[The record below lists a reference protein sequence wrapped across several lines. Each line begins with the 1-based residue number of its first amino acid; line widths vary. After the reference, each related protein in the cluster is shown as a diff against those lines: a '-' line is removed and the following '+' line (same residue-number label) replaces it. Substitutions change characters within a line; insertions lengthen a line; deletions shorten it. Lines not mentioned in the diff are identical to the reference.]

1 MIATFET
8 NPQSNMPGA
17 LSHLRVLDLTRVL
30 AGPWCTQ
37 TLGDLGADVIKV
49 ERPDT
54 GDDTRSWGPQWLRD
68 ANGNETKDSA
78 YFSSCNR
85 NKRSIAI
92 DLTKTEGQAL
102 MRELAMKSDVLVENY
117 KVGDLKRYGLDYET
131 LSKLN
136 PKLVYC
142 SITAY
147 GQDGP
152 YAQRPGYDLLCQAE
166 GGLMAINGHA
176 DVEDGGAGGGPVK
189 VVIAVTDVLSGLNA
203 TIAILA
209 AIEARHKTGRGQ
221 RIDIALLDSVVQFGA
236 NQIASYFLTGKQPK
250 RVGNA
255 HVNLAPY
262 QSFKTK
268 DGYMIVGAGN
278 DNQWRKLCEAMGVPE
293 LASDP
298 RFVEMKDRNK
308 NRAQLVIDM
317 ERVLTT
323 QLTAFWL
330 EKFAS
335 LGIPHAPINT
345 YDQVFAHPQVKH
357 RGLRVDMKRRV
368 EQGGGKVAMVASP
381 IRMSDTPVEYRY
393 APPVS
398 GADANAVLREVLGKT
413 ADQIE
418 TLVRSGAIL
427 GNENEH

>member
-1 MIATFET
+1 MSG
-8 NPQSNMPGA
+8 P

-54 GDDTRSWGPQWLRD
+54 GDDTRAWGPSWLTD
-68 ANGNETKDSA
+68 GEGKPTTDSA

-85 NKRSIAI
+85 NKRSITVDI
-92 DLTKTEGQAL
+92 SRPEGQAL
-102 MRELAMKSDVLVENY
+102 LRELATKCDILVENY
-117 KVGDLKRYGLDYET
+117 KLGDLKRYGLDYQS
-131 LSKLN
+131 LARVN

-176 DVEDGGAGGGPVK
+176 DVEDGGPGGGPVK

-203 TIAILA
+203 TIGILA
-209 AIEARHKTGRGQ
+209 AVEARHSTGRGQ
-221 RIDIALLDSVVQFGA
+221 HIDIALLDSIVQFGA
-236 NQIASYFLTGKQPK
+236 NQIATYFITGKQPK

-262 QSFKTK
+262 QSFRTA

-278 DNQWRKLCEAMGVPE
+278 DGQWRKLCEAMGAPDMAFRPE
-293 LASDP
+293 YL
-298 RFVEMKDRNK
+298 EMKDRNAH
-308 NRAQLVIDM
+308 RPQLVRDM
-317 ERVLTT
+317 EAILTQQPT
-323 QLTAFWL
+323 QHWL
-330 EKFAS
+330 DTFAS

-345 YDQVFAHPQVKH
+345 YDQVFAHPQVQH
-357 RGLRVDMKRRV
+357 RALKMSMERPA
-368 EQGGGKVAMVASP
+368 EQGGGAVAMVASP
-381 IRMSDTPVEYRY
+381 IRMSDTPVTYRH
-393 APPVS
+393 APPVKGS
-398 GADANAVLREVLGKT
+398 STESILLEVLGKS
-413 ADQIE
+413 AAEAQALRDRG
-418 TLVRSGAIL
+418 VV
-427 GNENEH
+427 

>member
-1 MIATFET
+1 
-8 NPQSNMPGA
+8 
-17 LSHLRVLDLTRVL
+17 
-30 AGPWCTQ
+30 
-37 TLGDLGADVIKV
+37 LGDLGADVIKI

-68 ANGNETKDSA
+68 ANGNETTDSA

-85 NKRSIAI
+85 NKRSVAV
-92 DLTKTEGQAL
+92 DLTKPEGQAL
-102 MRELAMKSDVLVENY
+102 VRELAMKSDILVENY

-131 LSKLN
+131 LSALN

-152 YAQRPGYDLLCQAE
+152 YAERPGYDLLCQAE

-176 DVEDGGAGGGPVK
+176 DTEDGGAGGGPVK

-209 AIEARHKTGRGQ
+209 AIEARHNTGRGQ

-278 DNQWRKLCEAMGVPE
+278 DSQWRKLCDAMGVPE

-298 RFVEMKDRNK
+298 RYLAMKHRNK
-308 NRAQLVIDM
+308 NRSQLVVDM

-323 QLTAFWL
+323 QPTAFWL
-330 EKFAS
+330 DTFAS

-357 RGLRVDMKRRV
+357 RNLRVDMKRPA
-368 EQGGGKVAMVASP
+368 EQGGGNVAMVASP
-381 IRMSDTPVEYRY
+381 IRMSDTPVEYRR
-393 APPVS
+393 APPVN
-398 GADANAVLREVLGKT
+398 GADSTAVLQEILQMSD
-413 ADQIE
+413 ADIE
-418 TLVRSGAIL
+418 QLKQHDVI
-427 GNENEH
+427 

>member
-1 MIATFET
+1 MIGPFVSKLSTDMA
-8 NPQSNMPGA
+8 GA

-85 NKRSIAI
+85 NKRSIAV
-92 DLTKTEGQAL
+92 DLTKPEGQDIV
-102 MRELAMKSDVLVENY
+102 RELALKSDVLVENY

-131 LSKLN
+131 LSALN
-136 PKLVYC
+136 PRLVYC

-152 YAQRPGYDLLCQAE
+152 YAERPGYDLLCQAE

-176 DVEDGGAGGGPVK
+176 DVEDGGAVGGPVK

-203 TIAILA
+203 TVAILA

-278 DNQWRKLCEAMGVPE
+278 DSQWRKLCDAMGVAA
-293 LASDP
+293 LAIDP

-308 NRAQLVIDM
+308 NRAALVAEM
-317 ERVLTT
+317 ERTLTT
-323 QLTAFWL
+323 QPTAFWL
-330 EKFAS
+330 DTFAS

-345 YDQVFAHPQVKH
+345 YDQVFAHPQVQH
-357 RGLRVDMKRRV
+357 RNLRVDMQRPP
-368 EQGGGKVAMVASP
+368 EQGGGNVAMVASP
-381 IRMSDTPVEYRY
+381 IRMSETPVEYRY
-393 APPVS
+393 APPAK
-398 GADANAVLREVLGKT
+398 GADTEAVIREVLGK
-413 ADQIE
+413 IP
-418 TLVRSGAIL
+418 S
-427 GNENEH
+427 

>member
-1 MIATFET
+1 M
-8 NPQSNMPGA
+8 SGS

-54 GDDTRSWGPQWLRD
+54 GDDTRAWGPSWLVD
-68 ANGNETKDSA
+68 GEGKETADSA

-85 NKRSIAI
+85 NKRS
-92 DLTKTEGQAL
+92 LTVDISKPEGQAL
-102 MRELAMKSDVLVENY
+102 LRELATKCDILVENY
-117 KVGDLKRYGLDYET
+117 KLGDLKRYGLDYASLT
-131 LSKLN
+131 AIN

-152 YAQRPGYDLLCQAE
+152 YAHRPGYDLLCQAE

-176 DVEDGGAGGGPVK
+176 DVDKGGPGGGPVK

-209 AIEARHKTGRGQ
+209 AVEARHITGKGQ
-221 RIDIALLDSVVQFGA
+221 HIDIALLDTIVQFGA
-236 NQIASYFLTGKQPK
+236 NQIATYFITGKQPQ

-262 QSFKTK
+262 QSFETG

-278 DNQWRKLCEAMGVPE
+278 DGQWRKLCEAMGAAE
-293 LASDP
+293 MAFRSEYL
-298 RFVEMKDRNK
+298 EMKDRNAH
-308 NRAQLVIDM
+308 RPQLVKDM
-317 ERVLTT
+317 EAILTQHPT
-323 QLTAFWL
+323 QHWL
-330 EKFAS
+330 DTFAS

-345 YDQVFAHPQVKH
+345 YDQVFAHPQVQH
-357 RGLRVDMKRRV
+357 RGLRFSLDRPDD
-368 EQGGGKVAMVASP
+368 QGGGRVEMVQSP
-381 IRMSDTPVEYRY
+381 IRMSDTPVTYRH
-393 APPVS
+393 APPVKGS
-398 GADANAVLREVLGKT
+398 ATDAVLMEVLG
-413 ADQIE
+413 
-418 TLVRSGAIL
+418 RSAEDVQGL
-427 GNENEH
+427 REKGVV

>member
-1 MIATFET
+1 MIAIFET

-323 QLTAFWL
+323 QLTEFWL

-393 APPVS
+393 APPVN
-398 GADANAVLREVLGKT
+398 GADLYAVLREVLNKSD
-413 ADQIE
+413 AEVAALKQKS
-418 TLVRSGAIL
+418 VV
-427 GNENEH
+427 

>member
-1 MIATFET
+1 MAG
-8 NPQSNMPGA
+8 PLA
-17 LSHLRVLDLTRVL
+17 HLRVLDLTRVL

-54 GDDTRSWGPQWLRD
+54 GDDTRAWGPSWLTD
-68 ANGNETKDSA
+68 AEGNDTADSA

-85 NKRSIAI
+85 NKRS
-92 DLTKTEGQAL
+92 LTVDISAPEGQAL
-102 MRELAMKSDVLVENY
+102 LRELAAKCDILVENY
-117 KVGDLKRYGLDYET
+117 KLGDLKRYGLDYAS
-131 LSKLN
+131 LSQTN

-176 DVEDGGAGGGPVK
+176 DVEDGGPGGGPVK

-209 AIEARHKTGRGQ
+209 AIEARHTSGKGQ
-221 RIDIALLDSVVQFGA
+221 HIDIALLDSIVQFGA
-236 NQIASYFLTGKQPK
+236 NQIATYFITGKEPK

-262 QSFKTK
+262 QSFKTR

-278 DNQWRKLCEAMGVPE
+278 DGQWRKLCEAMGAADMAFRPE
-293 LASDP
+293 YL
-298 RFVEMKDRNK
+298 EMKDRNAH
-308 NRAQLVIDM
+308 RGQLVRDM
-317 ERVLTT
+317 EAILTLHPA
-323 QLTAFWL
+323 QHWL
-330 EKFAS
+330 DTFAS

-345 YDQVFAHPQVKH
+345 YDQVFAHPQVQH
-357 RGLRVDMKRRV
+357 RGLRMNMERPA
-368 EQGGGKVAMVASP
+368 EQGGGSIAMVKSP
-381 IRMSDTPVEYRY
+381 IRMSDTPVTYRH
-393 APPVS
+393 APPVRGS
-398 GADANAVLREVLGKT
+398 STEAVLREVLGKT
-413 ADQIE
+413 AE
-418 TLVRSGAIL
+418 EVATLSAKGVV
-427 GNENEH
+427 

>member
-1 MIATFET
+1 MSG
-8 NPQSNMPGA
+8 P

-54 GDDTRSWGPQWLRD
+54 GDDTRAWGPSWLTD
-68 ANGNETKDSA
+68 GEGKPTTDSA

-85 NKRSIAI
+85 NKRSITVDI
-92 DLTKTEGQAL
+92 SKPEGQAL
-102 MRELAMKSDVLVENY
+102 LRELAAKCDILVENY
-117 KVGDLKRYGLDYET
+117 KLGDLKRYGLDYES
-131 LSKLN
+131 LARVN

-176 DVEDGGAGGGPVK
+176 DVADGGPGGGPVK

-203 TIAILA
+203 TIGILA
-209 AIEARHKTGRGQ
+209 AVEARHSTGRGQ
-221 RIDIALLDSVVQFGA
+221 HIDIALLDSIVQFGA
-236 NQIASYFLTGKQPK
+236 NQIATYFITGKQPK

-262 QSFKTK
+262 QSFKTA

-278 DNQWRKLCEAMGVPE
+278 DGQWRKLCEAMGSPDMAFRPE
-293 LASDP
+293 YL
-298 RFVEMKDRNK
+298 EMKDRNAH
-308 NRAQLVIDM
+308 RPQLVRDM
-317 ERVLTT
+317 EAILTKHPT
-323 QLTAFWL
+323 QHWL
-330 EKFAS
+330 DTFAS

-345 YDQVFAHPQVKH
+345 YDQVFAHPQVQH
-357 RGLRVDMKRRV
+357 RALKMSMERPA
-368 EQGGGKVAMVASP
+368 EQGGGVVAMVASP
-381 IRMSDTPVEYRY
+381 IRMSDTPVTYRH
-393 APPVS
+393 APPVKGS
-398 GADANAVLREVLGKT
+398 STESILLEVLGKS
-413 ADQIE
+413 AAEAQALRDRG
-418 TLVRSGAIL
+418 VV
-427 GNENEH
+427 

>member
-1 MIATFET
+1 
-8 NPQSNMPGA
+8 MPGA

-37 TLGDLGADVIKV
+37 TLGDLGADVIKI

-68 ANGNETKDSA
+68 ANGNETTDSA

-85 NKRSIAI
+85 NKRSVAV
-92 DLTKTEGQAL
+92 DLTKPEGQAL
-102 MRELAMKSDVLVENY
+102 VRELALKSDILVENY

-131 LSKLN
+131 LKELN
-136 PKLVYC
+136 PRLVYC

-152 YAQRPGYDLLCQAE
+152 YAERPGYDLLCQAE

-176 DVEDGGAGGGPVK
+176 DPEDGGPGGGPTK

-262 QSFKTK
+262 QSFKTQ

-278 DNQWRKLCEAMGVPE
+278 DSQWRKLCDAMGAPD
-293 LASDP
+293 LAMRPDYL
-298 RFVEMKDRNK
+298 EMKDRNR
-308 NRAQLVIDM
+308 NRKQLVADM
-317 ERVLTT
+317 EAILTT
-323 QLTAFWL
+323 KPTQHWL
-330 EKFAS
+330 DTFAS

-357 RGLRVDMKRRV
+357 RGLRIDMQRPA
-368 EQGGGKVAMVASP
+368 EQGGGNVAMVASP

-393 APPVS
+393 APPAK
-398 GADANAVLREVLGKT
+398 GAHTEQVLREISN
-413 ADQIE
+413 D
-418 TLVRSGAIL
+418 
-427 GNENEH
+427 

>member
-1 MIATFET
+1 MAG
-8 NPQSNMPGA
+8 P

-54 GDDTRSWGPQWLRD
+54 GDDTRAWGPAWLSDGDGR
-68 ANGNETKDSA
+68 ATSDSA

-85 NKRSIAI
+85 NKRSITVDI
-92 DLTKTEGQAL
+92 SKPDGQAL
-102 MRELAMKSDVLVENY
+102 LRDLAAKCDILVENY
-117 KVGDLKRYGLDYET
+117 KLGDLKRYGLDYASLAEV
-131 LSKLN
+131 N

-152 YAQRPGYDLLCQAE
+152 YAHRPGYDLLCQAE

-176 DVEDGGAGGGPVK
+176 DVEDGGPGGGPVK

-209 AIEARHKTGRGQ
+209 AIEARHRTGRGQ
-221 RIDIALLDSVVQFGA
+221 QIDIALLDSIVQFGA
-236 NQIASYFLTGKQPK
+236 NQIATYFITGKQPK

-262 QSFKTK
+262 QSFRTA

-278 DNQWRKLCEAMGVPE
+278 DGQWRKLCEAMGVPDMAMRPE
-293 LASDP
+293 YLA
-298 RFVEMKDRNK
+298 MKDRNAH
-308 NRAQLVIDM
+308 RAQLVRDM
-317 ERVLTT
+317 EAILTQHPT
-323 QLTAFWL
+323 QHWL
-330 EKFAS
+330 DTFAS

-345 YDQVFAHPQVKH
+345 YDQVFSHPQVLH
-357 RGLRVDMKRRV
+357 RGLRIDMERPAA
-368 EQGGGKVAMVASP
+368 QGGGSVPMVASA
-381 IRMSDTPVEYRY
+381 IRMSDTPVTYRH
-393 APPVS
+393 APPVKGS
-398 GADANAVLREVLGKT
+398 STDAVLREVLGKSDAET
-413 ADQIE
+413 AALREQ
-418 TLVRSGAIL
+418 GAI
-427 GNENEH
+427 

>member
-1 MIATFET
+1 
-8 NPQSNMPGA
+8 MPGA

-37 TLGDLGADVIKV
+37 TLGDLGADVIKI

-54 GDDTRSWGPQWLRD
+54 GDDTRTWGPQWLRD
-68 ANGNETKDSA
+68 ANGNETTDSA

-85 NKRSIAI
+85 NKRSVCI
-92 DLTKTEGQAL
+92 DLTTEEGQDTVRAL
-102 MRELAMKSDVLVENY
+102 ALKSDILVENY

-131 LSKLN
+131 LSALN

-152 YAQRPGYDLLCQAE
+152 YAERPGYDLLCQAE

-278 DNQWRKLCEAMGVPE
+278 DNQWRKLAAAMGADE
-293 LASDP
+293 LAMRSEYL
-298 RFVEMKDRNK
+298 EMKDRNK
-308 NRAQLVIDM
+308 NRRQLVADM
-317 ERVLTT
+317 EAILTT
-323 QLTAFWL
+323 KPTQYWL
-330 EKFAS
+330 ETFAS

-357 RGLRVDMKRRV
+357 RGLRIDLARTPAH
-368 EQGGGKVAMVASP
+368 GGGNVSMVASP
-381 IRMSDTPVEYRY
+381 IRMSDTSVEYRY
-393 APPVS
+393 APPAK
-398 GADANAVLREVLGKT
+398 GADTEVVLKE
-413 ADQIE
+413 
-418 TLVRSGAIL
+418 IL
-427 GNENEH
+427 KNE

>member
-1 MIATFET
+1 MSG
-8 NPQSNMPGA
+8 P

-54 GDDTRSWGPQWLRD
+54 GDDTRAWGPSWLTD
-68 ANGNETKDSA
+68 GEGKPTTDSA

-85 NKRSIAI
+85 NKRSITVDI
-92 DLTKTEGQAL
+92 SKPEGQVL
-102 MRELAMKSDVLVENY
+102 LRELAAKCDILVENY
-117 KVGDLKRYGLDYET
+117 KLGDLKRYGLDYQS
-131 LSKLN
+131 LARVN

-176 DVEDGGAGGGPVK
+176 DVEDGGPGGGPVK

-203 TIAILA
+203 TIGILA
-209 AIEARHKTGRGQ
+209 AVEARHSTGRGQ
-221 RIDIALLDSVVQFGA
+221 HIDIALLDSIVQFGA
-236 NQIASYFLTGKQPK
+236 NQIATYFITGKQPK

-262 QSFKTK
+262 QSFRTA

-278 DNQWRKLCEAMGVPE
+278 DGQWRKLCEAMGAPDMAFRPE
-293 LASDP
+293 YL
-298 RFVEMKDRNK
+298 EMKDRNAH
-308 NRAQLVIDM
+308 RPQLVRDM
-317 ERVLTT
+317 EAILTQQPT
-323 QLTAFWL
+323 QHWL
-330 EKFAS
+330 DTFAS

-345 YDQVFAHPQVKH
+345 YDQVFAHPQVRPGALKVS
-357 RGLRVDMKRRV
+357 RGGPGGR
-368 EQGGGKVAMVASP
+368 GGGPVAMGATP
-381 IRMSDTPVEYRY
+381 IRRGDTPVTSRH
-393 APPVS
+393 APPVKGS
-398 GADANAVLREVLGKT
+398 STESILLEVLGKS
-413 ADQIE
+413 AAEAQALRDRG
-418 TLVRSGAIL
+418 VV
-427 GNENEH
+427 

>member
-1 MIATFET
+1 
-8 NPQSNMPGA
+8 MPGA

-37 TLGDLGADVIKV
+37 TLGDLGADVIKI

-68 ANGNETKDSA
+68 GAGNETTDSA

-85 NKRSIAI
+85 NKRSVCVDITTP
-92 DLTKTEGQAL
+92 DGQKTLQAL
-102 MRELAMKSDVLVENY
+102 AATSDILVENY

-131 LSKLN
+131 LAKIN

-152 YAQRPGYDLLCQAE
+152 YAERPGYDLLCQAE

-176 DVEDGGAGGGPVK
+176 DVADGGPGGGPTK

-209 AIEARHKTGRGQ
+209 AIEARHQTGRGQ
-221 RIDIALLDSVVQFGA
+221 QIDIALLDCVVQFAA
-236 NQIASYFLTGKQPK
+236 NQIASYYLTGKQPK

-262 QSFKTK
+262 QSFKTS
-268 DGYMIVGAGN
+268 DGHMIVGAGN
-278 DNQWRKLCEAMGVPE
+278 DNQWRKLAAAMGAPE
-293 LASDP
+293 LAQRP
-298 RFVEMKDRNK
+298 EYLEMKDRNK
-308 NRAQLVIDM
+308 NRGALVSDM
-317 ERVLTT
+317 EAILTQKPT
-323 QLTAFWL
+323 QHWL
-330 EKFAS
+330 DTFAS

-345 YDQVFAHPQVKH
+345 FDQVFAHPQVQH
-357 RGLRVDMKRRV
+357 RQLRIDMQRPT
-368 EQGGGKVAMVASP
+368 EQGGGNIALVASP
-381 IRMSDTPVEYRY
+381 IRMSDTPVEYRH
-393 APPVS
+393 APPAK
-398 GADANAVLREVLGKT
+398 GADTDAVMSELARPAQG
-413 ADQIE
+413 
-418 TLVRSGAIL
+418 
-427 GNENEH
+427 

>member
-1 MIATFET
+1 MSG
-8 NPQSNMPGA
+8 P

-54 GDDTRSWGPQWLRD
+54 GDDTRAWGPSWLTD
-68 ANGNETKDSA
+68 GEGKPTTDSA

-85 NKRSIAI
+85 NKRSITVDI
-92 DLTKTEGQAL
+92 SKPEGQAL
-102 MRELAMKSDVLVENY
+102 LRELAAKCDILVENY
-117 KVGDLKRYGLDYET
+117 KLGDLKRYGLDYES
-131 LSKLN
+131 LARVN

-176 DVEDGGAGGGPVK
+176 DVEDGGPGGGPVK

-203 TIAILA
+203 TIGILA
-209 AIEARHKTGRGQ
+209 AVEARHSTGRGQ
-221 RIDIALLDSVVQFGA
+221 HIDIALLDSIVQFGA
-236 NQIASYFLTGKQPK
+236 NQIATYFITGKQPK

-262 QSFKTK
+262 QSFRTA

-278 DNQWRKLCEAMGVPE
+278 DGQWRKLCEAMGAADMAFRPE
-293 LASDP
+293 YL
-298 RFVEMKDRNK
+298 EMKDRNAH
-308 NRAQLVIDM
+308 RPQLVRDM
-317 ERVLTT
+317 EAILTKHPT
-323 QLTAFWL
+323 QHWL
-330 EKFAS
+330 DTFAS

-345 YDQVFAHPQVKH
+345 YDQVFAHPQVQH
-357 RGLRVDMKRRV
+357 RALKMSMERPA
-368 EQGGGKVAMVASP
+368 EQGGGAVAMVASP
-381 IRMSDTPVEYRY
+381 IRMSDTPVTYRH
-393 APPVS
+393 APPVKGS
-398 GADANAVLREVLGKT
+398 STESILLEVLGKS
-413 ADQIE
+413 AAEAQALRDRG
-418 TLVRSGAIL
+418 VV
-427 GNENEH
+427 

>member
-1 MIATFET
+1 MA
-8 NPQSNMPGA
+8 GA

-37 TLGDLGADVIKV
+37 TLGDLGADVIKI

-68 ANGNETKDSA
+68 GAGNETTDSA
-78 YFSSCNR
+78 YYSSCNR
-85 NKRSIAI
+85 NKRSVCI
-92 DLTKTEGQAL
+92 DLTTPKGQQTV
-102 MRELAMKSDVLVENY
+102 RDLAEKSDILVENY

-131 LSKLN
+131 LAAIN

-152 YAQRPGYDLLCQAE
+152 YADRPGYDLLCQAE
-166 GGLMAINGHA
+166 GGLMAINGPA
-176 DVEDGGAGGGPVK
+176 DVEDGGTGGGPTK

-209 AIEARHKTGRGQ
+209 AIEARHTTGTGQ

-262 QSFKTK
+262 QSFKTA

-278 DNQWRKLCEAMGVPE
+278 DSQWRKLASAMGAPE
-293 LASDP
+293 LAMRP
-298 RFVEMKDRNK
+298 EYLAMKDRNK
-308 NRAQLVIDM
+308 NRKQLVVDM
-317 ERVLTT
+317 EAILTT
-323 QLTAFWL
+323 KPTQHWL
-330 EKFAS
+330 DTFAS

-357 RGLRVDMKRRV
+357 RGLRVDLQRSAAH
-368 EQGGGKVAMVASP
+368 GGGSVAMVASP

-393 APPVS
+393 APPAK
-398 GADANAVLREVLGKT
+398 GADTETVLRELLNKRT
-413 ADQIE
+413 D
-418 TLVRSGAIL
+418 
-427 GNENEH
+427 

>member
-1 MIATFET
+1 
-8 NPQSNMPGA
+8 MPGA

-68 ANGNETKDSA
+68 ADGNETKDSA

-92 DLTKTEGQAL
+92 DLTKPEGQDL
-102 MRELAMKSDVLVENY
+102 VRELALKGDILVENY

-131 LSKLN
+131 LSALN

-209 AIEARHKTGRGQ
+209 AIEARHNTGRGQ
-221 RIDIALLDSVVQFGA
+221 QIDIALLDSVVQFGA

-278 DNQWRKLCEAMGVPE
+278 DSQWRKLCDAMNATA

-298 RFVEMKDRNK
+298 HFIEMKDRNK
-308 NRAQLVIDM
+308 NRSALVAEM
-317 ERVLTT
+317 ENVLTT
-323 QLTAFWL
+323 QPTAFWL
-330 EKFAS
+330 DKFAS

-345 YDQVFAHPQVKH
+345 YDQVFAHPQVQH
-357 RGLRVDMKRRV
+357 RNLRVDMQRPP
-368 EQGGGKVAMVASP
+368 EHGGGNVAMVASP
-381 IRMSDTPVEYRY
+381 IRMSETPIEYRY
-393 APPVS
+393 APPVN
-398 GADANAVLREVLGKT
+398 GADASAVLRDVLKKS
-413 ADQIE
+413 AAEIAELQK
-418 TLVRSGAIL
+418 SGIL
-427 GNENEH
+427 

>member
-1 MIATFET
+1 MTGPLA
-8 NPQSNMPGA
+8 
-17 LSHLRVLDLTRVL
+17 HLRVLDLTRVL

-54 GDDTRSWGPQWLRD
+54 GDDTRAWGPAWLSDGEGRQT
-68 ANGNETKDSA
+68 ADSA

-85 NKRSIAI
+85 NKRSLTVDIA
-92 DLTKTEGQAL
+92 KPEGQAL
-102 MRELAMKSDVLVENY
+102 LRELAAKCDILVENY
-117 KVGDLKRYGLDYET
+117 KLGDLKRYGLDYAALALT
-131 LSKLN
+131 N

-176 DVEDGGAGGGPVK
+176 DVEDGGPGGGPVK

-209 AIEARHKTGRGQ
+209 AIEARHTTGKGQ
-221 RIDIALLDSVVQFGA
+221 HIDIALLDSIVQFGA
-236 NQIASYFLTGKQPK
+236 NQIATYFITGKVPK

-262 QSFKTK
+262 QAFKTA

-278 DNQWRKLCEAMGVPE
+278 DGQWRKLCDAMGVADMALRPE
-293 LASDP
+293 YLA
-298 RFVEMKDRNK
+298 MKDRNA
-308 NRAQLVIDM
+308 NRTQLVRDM
-317 ERVLTT
+317 EAILTKHST
-323 QLTAFWL
+323 RHWL
-330 EKFAS
+330 DTFAS

-345 YDQVFAHPQVKH
+345 YDQVFAHPQVRH
-357 RGLRVDMKRRV
+357 RGLRLDMQRPP
-368 EQGGGKVAMVASP
+368 EQGGGSVAMVASP
-381 IRMSDTPVEYRY
+381 IRMSDTPVTYRH
-393 APPVS
+393 APPVKGS
-398 GADANAVLREVLGKT
+398 STEAVLREVLGKT
-413 ADQIE
+413 DAE
-418 TLVRSGAIL
+418 VAALNAKGVV
-427 GNENEH
+427 

>member
-1 MIATFET
+1 MSG
-8 NPQSNMPGA
+8 P

-54 GDDTRSWGPQWLRD
+54 GDDTRAWGPSWLTD
-68 ANGNETKDSA
+68 GEGKPTSDSA

-85 NKRSIAI
+85 NKRSITVDI
-92 DLTKTEGQAL
+92 SKHEGQAL
-102 MRELAMKSDVLVENY
+102 LRELAAKCDILVENY
-117 KVGDLKRYGLDYET
+117 KLGDLKRYGLDYES
-131 LSKLN
+131 LAKVN

-142 SITAY
+142 SVTAY

-176 DVEDGGAGGGPVK
+176 DAEDGGPGGGPVK

-203 TIAILA
+203 TIGILA
-209 AIEARHKTGRGQ
+209 AVEARHHTGRGQ
-221 RIDIALLDSVVQFGA
+221 HIDIALLDSIVQFGA
-236 NQIASYFLTGKQPK
+236 NQIATYFITGKQPK

-262 QSFKTK
+262 QSFKTA

-278 DNQWRKLCEAMGVPE
+278 DGQWRKLCEAMGAADMAFRPE
-293 LASDP
+293 YL
-298 RFVEMKDRNK
+298 EMKDRNAH
-308 NRAQLVIDM
+308 RPQLVRDM
-317 ERVLTT
+317 EAILTQHPT
-323 QLTAFWL
+323 QHWL
-330 EKFAS
+330 DTFAS

-345 YDQVFAHPQVKH
+345 YDQVFAHPQVQH
-357 RGLRVDMKRRV
+357 RGLRLDMQRPA
-368 EQGGGKVAMVASP
+368 EQGGGAVAMVASP
-381 IRMSDTPVEYRY
+381 IRMSETPVTYRH
-393 APPVS
+393 APPAKGS
-398 GADANAVLREVLGKT
+398 ATDDVLREVLGRS
-413 ADQIE
+413 ADDIAA
-418 TLVRSGAIL
+418 LKARRVL
-427 GNENEH
+427 

>member
-1 MIATFET
+1 MSG
-8 NPQSNMPGA
+8 P

-54 GDDTRSWGPQWLRD
+54 GDDTRAWGPSWLTD
-68 ANGNETKDSA
+68 GEGKPTTDSA

-85 NKRSIAI
+85 NKRSITVDI
-92 DLTKTEGQAL
+92 SKPEGQVL
-102 MRELAMKSDVLVENY
+102 LRELAAKCDILVENY
-117 KVGDLKRYGLDYET
+117 KLGDLKRYGLDYQS
-131 LSKLN
+131 LARVN

-176 DVEDGGAGGGPVK
+176 DVEDGGPGGGPVK

-203 TIAILA
+203 TIGILA
-209 AIEARHKTGRGQ
+209 AVEARHSTGRGQ
-221 RIDIALLDSVVQFGA
+221 HIDIALLDSIVQFGA
-236 NQIASYFLTGKQPK
+236 NQIATYFITGKQPK

-262 QSFKTK
+262 QSFRTA

-278 DNQWRKLCEAMGVPE
+278 DGQWRKLCEAMGSPDMAFRPE
-293 LASDP
+293 YL
-298 RFVEMKDRNK
+298 EMKDRNAH
-308 NRAQLVIDM
+308 RPQLVRDM
-317 ERVLTT
+317 EAILTQQPT
-323 QLTAFWL
+323 QHWL
-330 EKFAS
+330 DTFAS

-345 YDQVFAHPQVKH
+345 YDQVFAHPQVQH
-357 RGLRVDMKRRV
+357 RALKMSMERPA
-368 EQGGGKVAMVASP
+368 EQGGGAVAMVASP
-381 IRMSDTPVEYRY
+381 IRMSDTPVTYRH
-393 APPVS
+393 APPVKGS
-398 GADANAVLREVLGKT
+398 STESILLEVLGKS
-413 ADQIE
+413 AAEAQALRDRG
-418 TLVRSGAIL
+418 VV
-427 GNENEH
+427 

>member
-1 MIATFET
+1 MSG
-8 NPQSNMPGA
+8 P

-54 GDDTRSWGPQWLRD
+54 GDDTRAWGPSWLTD
-68 ANGNETKDSA
+68 GEGKPTTDSA

-85 NKRSIAI
+85 NKRSITVDI
-92 DLTKTEGQAL
+92 SKPEGQVL
-102 MRELAMKSDVLVENY
+102 LRELAAKCDILVENY
-117 KVGDLKRYGLDYET
+117 KLGDLKRYGLDYQS
-131 LSKLN
+131 LARVN

-176 DVEDGGAGGGPVK
+176 DVEDGGPGGGPVK

-203 TIAILA
+203 TIGILA
-209 AIEARHKTGRGQ
+209 AVEARHSTGRGQ
-221 RIDIALLDSVVQFGA
+221 HIDIALLDSIVQFGA
-236 NQIASYFLTGKQPK
+236 NQIATYFITGKQPK

-262 QSFKTK
+262 QSFRTA

-278 DNQWRKLCEAMGVPE
+278 DGQWRKLCEAMGAPDMAFRPE
-293 LASDP
+293 YL
-298 RFVEMKDRNK
+298 EMKDRNAH
-308 NRAQLVIDM
+308 RPQLVRDM
-317 ERVLTT
+317 EAILTQQPT
-323 QLTAFWL
+323 QHWL
-330 EKFAS
+330 DTFAS

-345 YDQVFAHPQVKH
+345 YDQVFAHPQVQH
-357 RGLRVDMKRRV
+357 RALKMSMERPA
-368 EQGGGKVAMVASP
+368 EQGGGAVAMVASP
-381 IRMSDTPVEYRY
+381 IRMSDTPVTYRH
-393 APPVS
+393 APPVKGS
-398 GADANAVLREVLGKT
+398 STESILLEVLGKS
-413 ADQIE
+413 AAEAQALRDRG
-418 TLVRSGAIL
+418 VV
-427 GNENEH
+427 

>member
-1 MIATFET
+1 MA
-8 NPQSNMPGA
+8 GA

-37 TLGDLGADVIKV
+37 TLGDLGADVIKI
-49 ERPDT
+49 ERPGS
-54 GDDTRSWGPQWLRD
+54 GDDTRSWGPQWLRSGD
-68 ANGNETKDSA
+68 GKETTDSA

-85 NKRSIAI
+85 NKRSITI
-92 DLTKTEGQAL
+92 DVQKPEGQAL
-102 MRELAMKSDVLVENY
+102 VRELAAKSDILVENY
-117 KVGDLKRYGLDYET
+117 KVGDLKRFGLDYES
-131 LSKLN
+131 LAKIN

-152 YAQRPGYDLLCQAE
+152 YAERPGYDLLCQAE

-176 DVEDGGAGGGPVK
+176 DVDDGGAGGGPVK

-209 AIEARHKTGRGQ
+209 AIEARHRTGRGQ

-236 NQIASYFLTGKQPK
+236 NQIASYFLTGKQPR

-268 DGYMIVGAGN
+268 DGFMIVGAGN
-278 DNQWRKLCEAMGVPE
+278 DSQWRKLCSAMGHAE
-293 LASDP
+293 LANDP
-298 RFVEMKDRNK
+298 RYVEMKDRNK
-308 NRAQLVIDM
+308 NRAALVVDM
-317 ERVLTT
+317 EKILTQQT
-323 QLTAFWL
+323 TAFWL
-330 EKFAS
+330 DKFAS

-357 RGLRVDMKRRV
+357 RGLRVDLPRGAAH
-368 EQGGGKVAMVASP
+368 GGGNVAMVASP

-393 APPVS
+393 PPP
-398 GADANAVLREVLGKT
+398 ANGGDTDAVLRDVLAKT
-413 ADQIE
+413 EAEIQALN
-418 TLVRSGAIL
+418 TRSVL
-427 GNENEH
+427 

>member
-1 MIATFET
+1 MSG
-8 NPQSNMPGA
+8 P

-54 GDDTRSWGPQWLRD
+54 GDDTRAWGPSWLTD
-68 ANGNETKDSA
+68 GEGKPTTDSA

-85 NKRSIAI
+85 NKRSITVDI
-92 DLTKTEGQAL
+92 SKPEGQAL
-102 MRELAMKSDVLVENY
+102 LRELAAKCDILVENY
-117 KVGDLKRYGLDYET
+117 KLGDLKRYGLDYES
-131 LSKLN
+131 LARVN

-176 DVEDGGAGGGPVK
+176 DVEDGGPGGGPVK

-203 TIAILA
+203 TIGILA
-209 AIEARHKTGRGQ
+209 AVEARHSTGRGQ
-221 RIDIALLDSVVQFGA
+221 HIDIALLDSIVQFGA
-236 NQIASYFLTGKQPK
+236 NQIATYFITGKQPK

-262 QSFKTK
+262 QSFRTA

-278 DNQWRKLCEAMGVPE
+278 DGQWRKLCEAMGSPDMAFRPE
-293 LASDP
+293 YL
-298 RFVEMKDRNK
+298 EMKDRNAH
-308 NRAQLVIDM
+308 RPQLVRDM
-317 ERVLTT
+317 EAILTLHPT
-323 QLTAFWL
+323 QYWL
-330 EKFAS
+330 DTFAS

-345 YDQVFAHPQVKH
+345 YDQVFAHPQVQH
-357 RGLRVDMKRRV
+357 RALKMSMERPA
-368 EQGGGKVAMVASP
+368 EQGGGAVAMVASP
-381 IRMSDTPVEYRY
+381 IRMSDTPVTYRH
-393 APPVS
+393 APPVKGS
-398 GADANAVLREVLGKT
+398 GTESILLEVLGKS
-413 ADQIE
+413 AAEAQALRDRG
-418 TLVRSGAIL
+418 VV
-427 GNENEH
+427 

>member
-1 MIATFET
+1 
-8 NPQSNMPGA
+8 MPGA

-37 TLGDLGADVIKV
+37 TLGDLGADVIKI

-68 ANGNETKDSA
+68 ANGNETTDSA

-85 NKRSIAI
+85 NKRSVCI
-92 DLTKTEGQAL
+92 DLTTKAGQDTVRAL
-102 MRELAMKSDVLVENY
+102 AAKSDILVENY

-131 LSKLN
+131 LAAIN

-152 YAQRPGYDLLCQAE
+152 YADRPGYDLLCQAE

-176 DVEDGGAGGGPVK
+176 DVEDGGAGGGPTK

-236 NQIASYFLTGKQPK
+236 NQIASYFLTAKQPK

-262 QSFKTK
+262 QSFKTE

-278 DNQWRKLCEAMGVPE
+278 DNQWRKLAAAMGVPE
-293 LASDP
+293 LAM
-298 RFVEMKDRNK
+298 RAEYLEMKDRNK
-308 NRAQLVIDM
+308 NRKQLVVDM
-317 ERVLTT
+317 EAILTT
-323 QLTAFWL
+323 KPTQHWL
-330 EKFAS
+330 DTFAS

-357 RGLRVDMKRRV
+357 RGLRVDIPRTPAH
-368 EQGGGKVAMVASP
+368 GGGNVAMVASP
-381 IRMSDTPVEYRY
+381 IRMSDTPIEYRY
-393 APPVS
+393 APPAK
-398 GADANAVLREVLGKT
+398 GADTDAVIREVLG
-413 ADQIE
+413 
-418 TLVRSGAIL
+418 SPPP
-427 GNENEH
+427 

>member
-1 MIATFET
+1 VHCSDDYDCRLSDSHGSLDM
-8 NPQSNMPGA
+8 SGA

-37 TLGDLGADVIKV
+37 TLGDLGADVIKI

-68 ANGNETKDSA
+68 ANGNETTDSA

-85 NKRSIAI
+85 NKRSVCI
-92 DLTKTEGQAL
+92 DLTTKAGQDTVRAL
-102 MRELAMKSDVLVENY
+102 AVKSDILVENY

-131 LSKLN
+131 LKAIN

-152 YAQRPGYDLLCQAE
+152 YADRPGYDLLCQAE

-176 DVEDGGAGGGPVK
+176 DVEDGGAGGGPTK

-262 QSFKTK
+262 QSFKTQ

-278 DNQWRKLCEAMGVPE
+278 DSQWRKLASAMGADE
-293 LASDP
+293 LAIRSEY
-298 RFVEMKDRNK
+298 REMKDRNK
-308 NRAQLVIDM
+308 NRKQLVADM
-317 ERVLTT
+317 EAILTT
-323 QLTAFWL
+323 KPTRYWL
-330 EKFAS
+330 DTFAS

-357 RGLRVDMKRRV
+357 RGLRIDLARAPVH
-368 EQGGGKVAMVASP
+368 GGGNVAMVASP

-393 APPVS
+393 APPAK
-398 GADANAVLREVLGKT
+398 GADTEAVIREVLGSPPLQGK
-413 ADQIE
+413 
-418 TLVRSGAIL
+418 G
-427 GNENEH
+427 

>member
-1 MIATFET
+1 MA
-8 NPQSNMPGA
+8 GA
-17 LSHLRVLDLTRVL
+17 LAHLRVLDLTRVL

-37 TLGDLGADVIKV
+37 TLGDLGADVIKI

-68 ANGNETKDSA
+68 AAGNETTDSA

-85 NKRSIAI
+85 NKRSVCI
-92 DLTKTEGQAL
+92 DLTTPEGQQTV
-102 MRELAMKSDVLVENY
+102 RELAAKSDILVENY

-131 LSKLN
+131 LQAIN

-152 YAQRPGYDLLCQAE
+152 YAERPGYDLLCQAE

-176 DVEDGGAGGGPVK
+176 DAEDGGPGGGPTK

-209 AIEARHKTGRGQ
+209 AIEARHRTGRGQ
-221 RIDIALLDSVVQFGA
+221 KIDIALLDCVVQFAA
-236 NQIASYFLTGKQPK
+236 NQIASYYLTGKQPK

-262 QSFKTK
+262 QSFKTH

-278 DNQWRKLCEAMGVPE
+278 DSQWRKLAAAMGAPE
-293 LASDP
+293 LAM
-298 RFVEMKDRNK
+298 RAEYLEMKDRNK
-308 NRAQLVIDM
+308 NRKQLVVDM
-317 ERVLTT
+317 EAILTT
-323 QLTAFWL
+323 RSTQHWL
-330 EKFAS
+330 DIFAS

-345 YDQVFAHPQVKH
+345 FDQVFAHPQVKH
-357 RGLRVDMKRRV
+357 RELRLDMQRPAT
-368 EQGGGKVAMVASP
+368 QGGGNIAMVRSP

-393 APPVS
+393 APPAK
-398 GADANAVLREVLGKT
+398 GADTDAVTREVLS
-413 ADQIE
+413 E
-418 TLVRSGAIL
+418 T
-427 GNENEH
+427 NC

>member
-1 MIATFET
+1 
-8 NPQSNMPGA
+8 MPGA

-37 TLGDLGADVIKV
+37 SLGDLGADVIKI

-54 GDDTRSWGPQWLRD
+54 GDDTRTWGPQWLRD
-68 ANGNETKDSA
+68 ANGNETTDSA

-85 NKRSIAI
+85 NKRSVCI
-92 DLTKTEGQAL
+92 DLTTKEGQDTVRAL
-102 MRELAMKSDVLVENY
+102 ALKSDILVENY

-131 LSKLN
+131 LSALN

-152 YAQRPGYDLLCQAE
+152 YAERPGYDLLCQAE

-176 DVEDGGAGGGPVK
+176 DVEDGGAGGGPTK

-209 AIEARHKTGRGQ
+209 AIEARHRTGRGQ

-278 DNQWRKLCEAMGVPE
+278 DSQWRKLCDAMGVPE
-293 LASDP
+293 LANDA
-298 RFVEMKDRNK
+298 RYLAMKDRNK
-308 NRAQLVIDM
+308 NRSTLVVDM
-317 ERVLTT
+317 ERALTT
-323 QLTAFWL
+323 QPTAFWL
-330 EKFAS
+330 DKFAS
-335 LGIPHAPINT
+335 LGIAHAPINT
-345 YDQVFAHPQVKH
+345 YDQVFAHPQVIH
-357 RGLRVDMKRRV
+357 RGLRIDLARAP
-368 EQGGGKVAMVASP
+368 EHGGGNVAMVASP

-393 APPVS
+393 APPAK
-398 GADANAVLREVLGKT
+398 GADTDAVIREVLG
-413 ADQIE
+413 E
-418 TLVRSGAIL
+418 TRS
-427 GNENEH
+427 

>member
-1 MIATFET
+1 MSG
-8 NPQSNMPGA
+8 P

-54 GDDTRSWGPQWLRD
+54 GDDTRAWGPSWLTD
-68 ANGNETKDSA
+68 GEGKPTTDSA

-85 NKRSIAI
+85 NKRSITVDI
-92 DLTKTEGQAL
+92 SKPEGQAL
-102 MRELAMKSDVLVENY
+102 LRELAAKCDILVENY
-117 KVGDLKRYGLDYET
+117 KLGDLKRYGLDYES
-131 LSKLN
+131 LARVN

-176 DVEDGGAGGGPVK
+176 DVEDGGPGGGPVK

-203 TIAILA
+203 TIGILA
-209 AIEARHKTGRGQ
+209 AVEARHSTGRGQ
-221 RIDIALLDSVVQFGA
+221 HIDIALLDSIVQFGA
-236 NQIASYFLTGKQPK
+236 NQIATYFITGKQPK

-262 QSFKTK
+262 QSFKTA

-278 DNQWRKLCEAMGVPE
+278 DGQWRKLCEAMGSPDMAFRPE
-293 LASDP
+293 YL
-298 RFVEMKDRNK
+298 EMKDRNAH
-308 NRAQLVIDM
+308 RPQLVRDM
-317 ERVLTT
+317 EAILTLHPT
-323 QLTAFWL
+323 QYWL
-330 EKFAS
+330 DTFAS

-345 YDQVFAHPQVKH
+345 YDQVFAHPQVQH
-357 RGLRVDMKRRV
+357 RALKMSMERPA
-368 EQGGGKVAMVASP
+368 EQGGGAVAMVASP
-381 IRMSDTPVEYRY
+381 IRMSDTPVTYRH
-393 APPVS
+393 APPVKGS
-398 GADANAVLREVLGKT
+398 STESILLEVLGKS
-413 ADQIE
+413 AAEAQALRDRG
-418 TLVRSGAIL
+418 VV
-427 GNENEH
+427 

>member
-1 MIATFET
+1 MSG
-8 NPQSNMPGA
+8 P

-54 GDDTRSWGPQWLRD
+54 GDDTRAWGPAWLTD
-68 ANGNETKDSA
+68 SEGEPTTDSA

-85 NKRSIAI
+85 NKRSITVDI
-92 DLTKTEGQAL
+92 SKPEGQAL
-102 MRELAMKSDVLVENY
+102 LRELAAKCDILVENY
-117 KVGDLKRYGLDYET
+117 KLGDLKRYGLDYAS
-131 LSKLN
+131 LSQVN

-176 DVEDGGAGGGPVK
+176 DIEDGGPGGGPVK

-203 TIAILA
+203 TIGILA
-209 AIEARHKTGRGQ
+209 AVEARHRTGRGQ
-221 RIDIALLDSVVQFGA
+221 QIDIALLDSIVQFGA
-236 NQIASYFLTGKQPK
+236 NQIATYFITGKQPK

-262 QSFKTK
+262 QSFKTA

-278 DNQWRKLCEAMGVPE
+278 DGQWRKLCEAMGVADMAFRPE
-293 LASDP
+293 YL
-298 RFVEMKDRNK
+298 EMKDRNA
-308 NRAQLVIDM
+308 NRPQLVRDM
-317 ERVLTT
+317 EAILTRHPT
-323 QLTAFWL
+323 QHWL
-330 EKFAS
+330 DTFAS

-345 YDQVFAHPQVKH
+345 YDQVFAHPQVQH
-357 RGLRVDMKRRV
+357 RELRLDMQRPPQ
-368 EQGGGKVAMVASP
+368 QGGGKVAMVTSP
-381 IRMSDTPVEYRY
+381 IRLSDTPVTYRH
-393 APPVS
+393 APPAR
-398 GADANAVLREVLGKT
+398 GASTDDVLREVLGKD
-413 ADQIE
+413 AGEIAV
-418 TLVRSGAIL
+418 LRHRGIL
-427 GNENEH
+427 

>member
-1 MIATFET
+1 MSG
-8 NPQSNMPGA
+8 P

-54 GDDTRSWGPQWLRD
+54 GDDTRAWGPSWLTD
-68 ANGNETKDSA
+68 GEGKPTTDSA

-85 NKRSIAI
+85 NKRSITVDI
-92 DLTKTEGQAL
+92 SKPEGQAL
-102 MRELAMKSDVLVENY
+102 LRELAAKCDILVENY
-117 KVGDLKRYGLDYET
+117 KLGDLKRYGLDYES
-131 LSKLN
+131 LARVN

-176 DVEDGGAGGGPVK
+176 DVEDGGPGGGPVK

-203 TIAILA
+203 TIGILA
-209 AIEARHKTGRGQ
+209 AVEARHSTGRGQ
-221 RIDIALLDSVVQFGA
+221 HIDIALLDSIVQFGA
-236 NQIASYFLTGKQPK
+236 NQIATYFITGKQPK

-262 QSFKTK
+262 QSFKTA

-278 DNQWRKLCEAMGVPE
+278 DGQWRKLCEAMGSPDMAFRPE
-293 LASDP
+293 YL
-298 RFVEMKDRNK
+298 EMKDRNAH
-308 NRAQLVIDM
+308 RPQLVRDM
-317 ERVLTT
+317 EAILTLHPT
-323 QLTAFWL
+323 QYWL
-330 EKFAS
+330 DTFAS
-335 LGIPHAPINT
+335 LGIPHAPINS
-345 YDQVFAHPQVKH
+345 YDQVFAHPQVQH
-357 RGLRVDMKRRV
+357 RALKMSMERPA
-368 EQGGGKVAMVASP
+368 EQGGGAVAMVASP
-381 IRMSDTPVEYRY
+381 IRMSDTPVTYRH
-393 APPVS
+393 APPVKGS
-398 GADANAVLREVLGKT
+398 STESILLEVLGKS
-413 ADQIE
+413 AAEAQALRDRG
-418 TLVRSGAIL
+418 VV
-427 GNENEH
+427 

>member
-1 MIATFET
+1 MA
-8 NPQSNMPGA
+8 GA

-37 TLGDLGADVIKV
+37 TLGDLGADVIKI

-68 ANGNETKDSA
+68 ADGKETTDSA

-85 NKRSIAI
+85 NKRSVAV
-92 DLTKTEGQAL
+92 DLTTEEGRRIV
-102 MRELAMKSDVLVENY
+102 RELAMKSDILVENY

-131 LSKLN
+131 LAALN

-152 YAQRPGYDLLCQAE
+152 YAERPGYDLLCQAE

-176 DVEDGGAGGGPVK
+176 DVEDGGMGGGPTK

-236 NQIASYFLTGKQPK
+236 NQVASYFLTGKQPK

-262 QSFKTK
+262 QSFETK

-278 DNQWRKLCEAMGVPE
+278 DNQWRKLCDAMGVSA
-293 LASDP
+293 LANDS
-298 RFVEMKDRNK
+298 RFIAMKDRNK
-308 NRAQLVIDM
+308 NRSTLVIEM

-323 QLTAFWL
+323 QTTAFWL
-330 EKFAS
+330 DKFAS

-357 RGLRVDMKRRV
+357 RGLRVDMQRNAAH
-368 EQGGGKVAMVASP
+368 GGGNVAMVASP
-381 IRMSDTPVEYRY
+381 LRMSETPVEYRY
-393 APPVS
+393 APPAK
-398 GADANAVLREVLGKT
+398 GADTETVIREVLGKT
-413 ADQIE
+413 FP
-418 TLVRSGAIL
+418 
-427 GNENEH
+427 